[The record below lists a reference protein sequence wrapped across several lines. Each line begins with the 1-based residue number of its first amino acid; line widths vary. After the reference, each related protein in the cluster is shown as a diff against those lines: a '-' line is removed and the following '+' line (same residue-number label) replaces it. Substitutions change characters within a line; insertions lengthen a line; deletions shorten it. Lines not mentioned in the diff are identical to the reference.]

1 MNRERLA
8 WTVTIVLM
16 GYLVFNLPG
25 SLAQRDDD
33 YAFVRTLVD
42 IHRRVAG
49 NYVDPVKEDDLR
61 QGAINGMLEQLD
73 PFTMYVPPE
82 KQEEFDRALEGSFKG
97 VGIQLNELDTGEIE
111 VVTPIDGSPA
121 FKAGVMAGDII
132 IKVNGEAVAN
142 LRVQD
147 IVKKIAG
154 KLGSEVKLTV
164 RHATG
169 EEQELTMTRE
179 EIVIPTVKGFGR
191 NEDNTWDYYICDDP
205 KVAYVRLTQ
214 FTPDS
219 AESIQSTLE
228 MLLKD
233 GMQGLILDV
242 RFNPGGRLDQAVK
255 ICDLLMESGRIVST
269 KGRSRPEQVIEATS
283 GGTLPKFPM
292 IVLVNEHSASASEIV
307 AGCLKDNRR
316 ALVIGTRT
324 YGKGSVQE
332 VIPLDSSGGE
342 LKLTVAYYYLP
353 SGRLVHKTKDAT
365 EWGVEPNI
373 IVPVDT
379 AQEQLMVKTRYE
391 QELMRRP
398 VTKAST
404 QPTTA
409 PTTQPTDPQLQR
421 AVDTLI
427 AWVILQQNERGEDA
441 IATLT
446 PEKPKTIEPGADVP
460 ATEPAEPDATPAKPE
475 EPKIEPPA
483 NGPMEPAT
491 MPAERMPAAP
501 STQPASEPA
510 TQP

>member
-8 WTVTIVLM
+8 WTVTIILM
-16 GYLVFNLPG
+16 GFLVFNLPG

-42 IHRRVAG
+42 IHRRVSG
-49 NYVDPVKEDDLR
+49 NYVDPVKEDELR

-97 VGIQLNELDTGEIE
+97 VGIQLNELETGEIE

-121 FKAGVMAGDII
+121 FKAGVLAGDII
-132 IKVNGEAVAN
+132 LKVNGESVLN

-154 KLGSEVKLTV
+154 PLGSEVKLTV
-164 RHATG
+164 KHVGG
-169 EEQELTMTRE
+169 EEAELSMIRD
-179 EIVIPTVKGFGR
+179 EIVIPTVKGYQR
-191 NEDNTWDYYICDDP
+191 NQDNTWDYYVCDDP

-219 AESIQSTLE
+219 YENIKHTLE
-228 MLLKD
+228 ALLRD
-233 GMQGLILDV
+233 GMQGLILDL
-242 RFNPGGRLDQAVK
+242 RFNPGGRLDQAVQ
-255 ICDLLMESGRIVST
+255 ICDLLLDKGRIVST
-269 KGRSRPEQVIEATS
+269 KGRSRPEQVVEAA
-283 GGTLPKFPM
+283 GPGTLPKFPM

-316 ALVIGTRT
+316 ALVIGERS

-332 VIPLDSSGGE
+332 VIPLDSNGGE

-353 SGRLVHKTKDAT
+353 SGRLVHKTKDAK

-373 IVPVDT
+373 AVPMDEKQQT
-379 AQEQLMVKTRYE
+379 AVVKLRYE
-391 QELMRRP
+391 NELMRRP
-398 VTKAST
+398 VPKATT
-404 QPTTA
+404 QATTA
-409 PTTQPTDPQLQR
+409 PTTQPVDAQLQR

-427 AWVILQQNERGEDA
+427 AWVVLQQNELGEDA
-441 IATLT
+441 VRKLAAANPPAEKKPASQPA
-446 PEKPKTIEPGADVP
+446 PEKQESP
-460 ATEPAEPDATPAKPE
+460 ATAPVEIETPATSPAVEPANSPVT
-475 EPKIEPPA
+475 I
-483 NGPMEPAT
+483 
-491 MPAERMPAAP
+491 
-501 STQPASEPA
+501 PA
-510 TQP
+510 TQMKE